1 MRVGNK
7 FVVRKHGF
15 MGKESPLHEASHD
28 KEVFGTFSVVINFIV
43 YGALNHLC
51 NDRNGCRDDLQS

>member
-15 MGKESPLHEASHD
+15 MCKESPLHEASH
-28 KEVFGTFSVVINFIV
+28 KVFGTFSVVINFIV